1 MNNASLHTH
10 AYWYDLLQFCILQCT
25 NKKHPVRKNVYFR
38 DYSQIFNETY
48 WFLAEDSGHICS
60 KFRYNIW
67 FRLQIIAILTRK
79 CIFLSEQVIN
89 LATEFTRHKSDG
101 LSCRPMKRYQR
112 YMPKLTNIAELNTV
126 LLTIRKDWPWSSSTR
141 QSYKLN
147 FAADFDRGLLQLVD
161 TLNFV

>member
-1 MNNASLHTH
+1 
-10 AYWYDLLQFCILQCT
+10 
-25 NKKHPVRKNVYFR
+25 
-38 DYSQIFNETY
+38 
-48 WFLAEDSGHICS
+48 
-60 KFRYNIW
+60 
-67 FRLQIIAILTRK
+67 
-79 CIFLSEQVIN
+79 
-89 LATEFTRHKSDG
+89 
-101 LSCRPMKRYQR
+101 MKRYQR